1 MNQYRFHLKKYDTSR
16 RNNKLTCPKC
26 GKRNCFVKYVDE
38 EGIIIFPDY
47 VGRCDHE
54 EACGYHYT
62 PKDYFHDNP
71 DAKPDAKDNDGI
83 IDKPHMSRTPEK
95 VKTEPLAPSFISEE
109 LMRKSL
115 SH

>member
-16 RNNKLTCPKC
+16 RNNKLTCPEC

-38 EGIIIFPDY
+38 ESIIIFPDY

-54 EACGYHYT
+54 DSCGYHYT

-71 DAKPDAKDNDGI
+71 EAKPDASDNDGI
-83 IDKPHMSRTPEK
+83 IDRPD
-95 VKTEPLAPSFISEE
+95 
-109 LMRKSL
+109 RKA
-115 SH
+115 HV